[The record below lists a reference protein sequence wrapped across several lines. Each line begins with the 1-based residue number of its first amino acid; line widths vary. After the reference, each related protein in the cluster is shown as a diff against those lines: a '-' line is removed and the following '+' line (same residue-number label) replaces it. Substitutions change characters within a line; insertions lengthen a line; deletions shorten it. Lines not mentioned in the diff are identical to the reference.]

1 MAPLALT
8 VRLSAYVEA
17 LNPSLRAGEEL
28 QSSSSST
35 FLGEGAGGC
44 SLLPTGWANRCKTV
58 RRIDLASANQQIMM
72 RVDVNRSR

>member
-28 QSSSSST
+28 QSSSPST
-35 FLGEGAGGC
+35 FLGVDRRAREVGVGGC
-44 SLLPTGWANRCKTV
+44 SLLPAGWANRCKTV
-58 RRIDLASANQQIMM
+58 RRIDLASAN
-72 RVDVNRSR
+72 